1 MIKLIA
7 HRVETSAQI
16 AQIVDH
22 TRTCVRLSRERNLA
36 VIRVPVNASRAFSFD
51 LASQRMGSIK
61 EETLGNFV
69 VHTQLSDADDF
80 VRLY

>member
-7 HRVETSAQI
+7 HRVEMSAQI

-22 TRTCVRLSRERNLA
+22 PGTCVRLSRERNLA
-36 VIRVPVNASRAFSFD
+36 VIRVPVNAARAFSFD
-51 LASQRMGSIK
+51 LALERMSRVK

-69 VHTQLSDADDF
+69 VHAQLSDADDF
-80 VRLY
+80 MRLY